1 MHMCVYFFVSMLY
14 FVKKLKKTNQ
24 QRVSR
29 GKLLRKYAFC
39 FSYGKTK
46 DEWMAEHGE
55 KQGDT
60 VEKSMSFG
68 DRLSGILILPYKSL
82 NISE

>member
-1 MHMCVYFFVSMLY
+1 
-14 FVKKLKKTNQ
+14 
-24 QRVSR
+24 
-29 GKLLRKYAFC
+29 
-39 FSYGKTK
+39 
-46 DEWMAEHGE
+46 MAEHGE